1 MRIAFVLD
9 DVAKE
14 NPVYTS
20 VLLARELH
28 NRGHEVFMT
37 DVRNLAFYPEG
48 HMGARVKRGPK
59 KTYKSQHEYIQEIQ
73 SDKAI
78 DEKISAADLDVLF
91 IRNDPSAAPQNE
103 LWAQTPGAVFG
114 QVATM
119 DDVIVLNDPFTLSDS
134 VNKMYFQQFPESV
147 RPRALITRDPAE
159 LKDFYKQQENKA
171 MIIKPLQGSG
181 GKGVFLI
188 NEDSVANL
196 NSMIEANLRD
206 GYIIA
211 QEYIPEAGKGDI
223 RLFMMNG
230 EMLMR
235 DGKVAALHRFSESG
249 DARSNIHAG
258 GSTKKAKITS
268 KIHEICERVRP
279 KLVQDGVFFAGLDI
293 AGEKLLETNIFSPG
307 GLGTAS
313 ELNDGV
319 DFGATVA
326 DAIERKV
333 AYRQSYGKFI
343 SNKFLN
349 SL

>member
-20 VLLARELH
+20 NLVAFKMH
-28 NRGHEVFMT
+28 NKGHEVYMT
-37 DVRNLAFYPEG
+37 DVRKLAYYPNG
-48 HMGARVKRGPK
+48 FMGFRGVRAPK
-59 KTYKSQHEYIQEIQ
+59 KSYKTQHEYLEDIK

-78 DEKISAADLDVLF
+78 QERIMAPDLDVLF
-91 IRNDPSAAPQNE
+91 IRNDPSAAPTNE
-103 LWAQTPGAVFG
+103 IWAQTPGAVFG

-119 DDVIVLNDPFTLSDS
+119 DGVIVLNDPFTLSDS
-134 VNKMYFQQFPESV
+134 VNKMYFQQFPEDV
-147 RPRALITRDPAE
+147 RPRAVITRDAQE
-159 LKDFYKQQENKA
+159 IKDFYKEQKNKA

-188 NEDSVANL
+188 NEDSAANL

-211 QEYIPEAGKGDI
+211 QEYMPEAAKGDI
-223 RLFMMNG
+223 RLFMLNG
-230 EMLMR
+230 KILER
-235 DGKVAALHRFSESG
+235 NGKVAALHRFSESG

-258 GSTKKAKITS
+258 GSTKKAKITDT
-268 KIHEICERVRP
+268 IREICERVRP

-307 GLGTAS
+307 GLGTAGDL
-313 ELNDGV
+313 EEQ
-319 DFGATVA
+319 DFATEVME
-326 DAIERKV
+326 AIERKV
-333 AYRQSYGKFI
+333 EYQRCYGKKL
-343 SNKFLN
+343 SNKALN
-349 SL
+349 TL